1 MSNRYLLL
9 KQFLRNPAQVGAIA
23 PSGAALCRELVTWL
37 ELDKVSAVAELGP
50 GTGVVTQEILRQLNP
65 DARFFAVELDE
76 AICREFAAVL
86 PQVKLFNANACELA
100 GICAGENIR
109 QLDAV
114 VSGLPWAAFPETLQ
128 RSILEAV
135 IRSLGEGGKFSTFA
149 YLQGL
154 VLPAGYRFRKLLEEY
169 FAQVE
174 LSHVV
179 WNNLPPAIVYRCTK

>member
-1 MSNRYLLL
+1 MSSRYLLL
-9 KQFLRNPAQVGAIA
+9 KQFLRKPSQVGAIA
-23 PSGAALCRELVTWL
+23 PSGVALCRELVTWL
-37 ELDKVSAVAELGP
+37 ELDKAAAAAELGP

-65 DARFFAVELDE
+65 AAKFFAVELDE
-76 AICREFAAVL
+76 AICKEFAAVL
-86 PQVKLFNANACELA
+86 PQVKLFNANACELDK
-100 GICAGENIR
+100 ICAAENIAE
-109 QLDAV
+109 LNAV

-135 IRSLGEGGKFSTFA
+135 IRSLAPGGKFSTFA

-169 FAQVE
+169 FTTVT

-179 WNNLPPAIVYRCTK
+179 WNNLPPAIVYCCIK